1 MKMKKLISAILSVAM
16 LSSLLLTGCAG
27 TEQSSAV
34 SGGESSVVQDS
45 NASSTDDKTSS
56 EDKNSETEEN
66 SSEETTT
73 SKTEESKPEQSTDDE
88 TLKGLS
94 ALEVTKLMGNGI
106 NLGNTLEAYNHKSY
120 LGGGDPSTF
129 ETVWG
134 QPVTTQKMIDDMKAL
149 GFDTLRVPVAWT
161 NGMNFESGDYT
172 IDERL
177 MKRVEEVVNYAL
189 NADMYVIIND
199 HWDGG
204 WWGMFG
210 NSDMAMREKAMEM
223 YKSMWTQIGEH
234 FKDYSYKLIF
244 ESANEELG
252 DRLNDSDISG
262 SKGTLTANDCYE
274 KTYEINS
281 EFVKVIRDL
290 GGKNEDRF
298 LLIAGYNTDI
308 QKTCDKRYK
317 MPEDTAKDK
326 LILSV
331 HYYTPWDYCGTD
343 AIEQWGSMGDLDEM
357 NSLLKSLTKFTDEG
371 YGVII
376 GEYAVMKS
384 NGGIKPDTDKF
395 YTNFLDNC
403 DLYNYVPV
411 LWDCSNLY
419 KRHIEAVSD
428 ENIANIFRNRSAA
441 KEAGVDYETI
451 KTNAQKAIDELYAK
465 AKEEMM
471 DEDFI
476 EPADDKA
483 VAWIMYQSSDWN
495 IAYSVG
501 DTYDPTNMTTG
512 VKAKNAVITGEG
524 TYTISLDLSGAG
536 KAKGFAFSAIGIS
549 NGETLFPGHI
559 ITIDEIL
566 INGEKYT
573 PEGKNYTSSDD
584 GKCTRSNLYNQWV
597 PAPPSDGRIVGGDL
611 SEATPKLIDVGKQ
624 EIKTL
629 EITFTYSAP

>member
-27 TEQSSAV
+27 TEQSSAQSD
-34 SGGESSVVQDS
+34 SGSSVTQES
-45 NASSTDDKTSS
+45 NTSSTDDKSSADSNTSS
-56 EDKNSETEEN
+56 S
-66 SSEETTT
+66 
-73 SKTEESKPEQSTDDE
+73 EESKPTTDDSA
-88 TLKGLS
+88 LKELT

-106 NLGNTLEAYNHKSY
+106 NLGNTLEAYNHNAY
-120 LGGGDPSTF
+120 LNGGDPSTF

-149 GFDTLRVPVAWT
+149 GFDTIRIPVAWT

-252 DRLNDSDISG
+252 DRLNDSDIAG
-262 SKGTLTANDCYE
+262 SKGTLTATECYE
-274 KTYEINS
+274 KAYEINS
-281 EFVKVIRDL
+281 EFVKVIRGL

-308 QKTCDKRYK
+308 QRTCDKRYK
-317 MPEDTAKDK
+317 MPEDTAKNK

-343 AIEQWGSMGDLDEM
+343 AIEQWGSVGDLDEM
-357 NSLLKSLTKFTDEG
+357 NGLLKSLTKFTDEG

-419 KRHIEAVSD
+419 KRHLETVSD

-441 KEAGVDYETI
+441 KEVGVDYETI
-451 KTNAQKAIDELYAK
+451 KANAQKAIDELYAK

-501 DTYDPTNMTTG
+501 DTYDPTNMSTG
-512 VKAKNAVITGEG
+512 VKAKNAEITGAG

-549 NGETLFPGHI
+549 NGETLFPGYI

-573 PEGKNYTSSDD
+573 PEGKNYTSSDN
-584 GKCTRSNLYNQWV
+584 GICTRSNLYNQWV
-597 PAPPSDGRIVGGDL
+597 SKVPTDGRIIGGDL
-611 SEATPKLIDVGKQ
+611 SEATAQLINVGKQ